1 MDHVVLDGGL
11 RSLAL
16 TELLSEELV
25 LLTEHLVVALEISDN
40 LIVLADNL
48 LARECMCPLDLVF
61 DQSFMHFRWGLLV
74 LLHWQRWSC
83 LSELLVGF
91 PLWSCREDSFT
102 CLSPVLLLHCR

>member
-25 LLTEHLVVALEISDN
+25 LLTEHLVVALEISDH

-48 LARECMCPLDLVF
+48 LA
-61 DQSFMHFRWGLLV
+61 
-74 LLHWQRWSC
+74 
-83 LSELLVGF
+83 
-91 PLWSCREDSFT
+91 
-102 CLSPVLLLHCR
+102 